1 MSSLIG
7 NNVFKVRYYSNI
19 TVGFANLN
27 LISFRYMKVNTL
39 SVS

>member
-19 TVGFANLN
+19 IVGLLT
-27 LISFRYMKVNTL
+27 LISFVFAI
-39 SVS
+39 